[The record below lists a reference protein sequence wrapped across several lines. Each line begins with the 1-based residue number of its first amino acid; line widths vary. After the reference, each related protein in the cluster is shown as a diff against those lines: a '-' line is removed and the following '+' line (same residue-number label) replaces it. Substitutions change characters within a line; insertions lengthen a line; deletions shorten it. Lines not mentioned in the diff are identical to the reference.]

1 MKPVQLTWIAAAMIG
16 LSPLVQAGFDGAI
29 SDDSLRQVGESE
41 VYVPLF
47 HAKGKAG
54 IGSSTGKRVDFDGLA
69 SNIFS
74 RTIRNDVYTSGSK
87 HFGSTHY
94 NFAQAANQDV
104 WFGEWY
110 EGDQDES
117 YNNRTVYY
125 VGDNTGTTVPTSGSA
140 TYNITGINHFSGSNK
155 LSGTFT
161 ADFAQQTLTGD
172 IANASL
178 SINVDSTIDAASAS
192 FNGTA
197 TANQGGVTTQGISQG
212 HFFGADAAT
221 LAGIATFAG
230 NSDLDTAFGGAKE

>member
-1 MKPVQLTWIAAAMIG
+1 M
-16 LSPLVQAGFDGAI
+16 
-29 SDDSLRQVGESE
+29 
-41 VYVPLF
+41 
-47 HAKGKAG
+47 
-54 IGSSTGKRVDFDGLA
+54 
-69 SNIFS
+69 
-74 RTIRNDVYTSGSK
+74 
-87 HFGSTHY
+87 
-94 NFAQAANQDV
+94 
-104 WFGEWY
+104 
-110 EGDQDES
+110 
-117 YNNRTVYY
+117 
-125 VGDNTGTTVPTSGSA
+125 PTSGSA

-197 TANQGGVTTQGISQG
+197 TANQAGVTTQGISQG